1 MAQNLLI
8 NILAK
13 DKTKQAFGAVTRG
26 LQNLRSSIFSVQS
39 ALLGIGGGLVVKSF
53 VNVGRSVEQLENRFN
68 FLFGSTREGAK
79 AFSNLVKF
87 AGKVPFSLE
96 EISQASGN
104 LAVVSKDADHL
115 SKNLKIVGNV
125 AAVTGLDFRTTAEQI
140 QRSFAGGIA
149 AADIFRERGVR
160 ALLGFQAG
168 ATVSA
173 EETIKRFDEIFG
185 ENGKFGR
192 ATEVLATT
200 FDGTLSMI
208 QDKIFQFKLGVNEAG
223 MFDFLKGALATIN
236 RLIEENEASLR
247 DFANRVGT
255 GFVKIIKAMILGF
268 EEVFNTVKGVF
279 KIIAV
284 GFSGT
289 IDLIKALPEG
299 VREFGLLGFL
309 MLGKKGK
316 VAVLLLGGLIKKLGI
331 DLEEVAKKLGLN
343 TDEANDFNKEL
354 SFAEKFLENI
364 EASIVSDAKA
374 LAEMRKE
381 IEKANAQAEK
391 MKTPFDNVANT
402 VSEGIRKPLKQLTDV
417 SLQITKNLN
426 QGISMFSKGLAES
439 IVLGKELKLTF
450 KEIGQTLAI
459 SILKTLIEII
469 AREAVLLAIE
479 KAKLAIKIISASLGG
494 GGGPSF
500 GSIFHG
506 KQTGGSVQKDKPY
519 VVGERGP
526 ELFFP
531 NQSGQITQT
540 ARGTN
545 GQAVTVNFNINTLD
559 ASGFDDL
566 LVRSRGTITQLIN
579 NAVNER
585 GKESLI

>member
-39 ALLGIGGGLVVKSF
+39 ALLGIGGGLVIKSF

-79 AFSNLVKF
+79 AFDTLVKF
-87 AGKVPFSLE
+87 AGRVPFSLE
-96 EISQASGN
+96 EISEASGN

-173 EETIKRFDEIFG
+173 EETIKKFDEIFG

-316 VAVLLLGGLIKKLGI
+316 IAVLLLGGLIKKLGI

-343 TDEANDFNKEL
+343 TDEANEFNKEL

-364 EASIVSDAKA
+364 EASIVTDAKA

-402 VSEGIRKPLKQLTDV
+402 VSEGIRKPLKQLTDI
-417 SLQITKNLN
+417 SLQITRVLN
-426 QGISMFSKGLAES
+426 QGISKFSQGLAEA
-439 IVLGKELKLTF
+439 IVLGKDLKMTF

-459 SILKTLIEII
+459 TILKTLIEII

-479 KAKLAIKIISASLGG
+479 KAKLAIKIISASIGG
-494 GGGPSF
+494 GTPSF

-540 ARGTN
+540 ARGTG